1 MALNKREQ
9 FGSVGRDET
18 RQLFVRREI
27 TMTLTDQGLAQYR
40 REWPKNTPVARQ
52 GSTHHIFW
60 PGGAMEYEI
69 EQGTPAVN
77 GDLIQIE
84 IDQVVTANLVYPP
97 TQAAIQAA
105 CDAAFGAG
113 NVVVGG
119 DLQSFTMFSLYGKYR
134 GQDPQV
140 EINVTGTGTFTVAPT
155 TSADPSQDAII
166 GFLTEPVTILN
177 GQDVLAH
184 VAVECVIDRHAIY
197 APALGETGFDSTY
210 DANSLFASSN
220 SIVDA
225 RKRGLIVQGTRQA

>member
-9 FGSVGRDET
+9 FASTGRDET
-18 RQLFVRREI
+18 RQMFVRREI
-27 TMTLTDQGLAQYR
+27 VMTLTDQTLSQYR

-52 GSTHHIFW
+52 GSTHHIFY
-60 PGGAMEYEI
+60 PGGAMEYEVD
-69 EQGTPAVN
+69 QDTPAVN

-84 IDQVVTANLVYPP
+84 IDQVVTANLIYPP

-113 NVVVGG
+113 NVLVGG
-119 DLQSFTMFSLYGKYR
+119 DLQSLTMFNLYGKYR
-134 GQDPQV
+134 GLDPQI
-140 EINVTGTGTFTVAPT
+140 EINVTGTGTFTVTPT
-155 TSADPSQDAII
+155 TSPIQSQDQII

-197 APALGETGFDSTY
+197 APVLGEASFSDTY
-210 DANSLFASSN
+210 DMNSLFGVN
-220 SIVDA
+220 QSIADA
-225 RKRGLIVQGTRQA
+225 RKRGLIIQGTRQA